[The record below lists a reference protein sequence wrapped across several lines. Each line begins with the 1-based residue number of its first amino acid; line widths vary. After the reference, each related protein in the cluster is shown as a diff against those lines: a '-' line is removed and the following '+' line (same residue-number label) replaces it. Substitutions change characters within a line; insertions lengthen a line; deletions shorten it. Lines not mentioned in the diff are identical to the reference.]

1 MHIQD
6 EDKFNNIFRNG
17 RGMGQPW
24 NQRLTAR
31 VVQGQK
37 THTMRFWHSLNTT
50 PTMVQAYRI
59 ITPIDWVSLNRHMG
73 D

>member
-17 RGMGQPW
+17 RGMGQHW
-24 NQRLTAR
+24 KQLLTAR

-37 THTMRFWHSLNTT
+37 HIL
-50 PTMVQAYRI
+50 
-59 ITPIDWVSLNRHMG
+59 
-73 D
+73 